1 MPEFT
6 LRWPRAVDACVQLVR
21 GAFGA
26 GGYERYLAHHAAH
39 HAGQAPLDRAA
50 WFRRRERERWEGV
63 NRCC

>member
-6 LRWPRAVDACVQLVR
+6 RALIRVRDALADLLR

-26 GGYERYLAHHAAH
+26 GGYERYRAHHAAH
-39 HAGQAPLDRAA
+39 HGDTPPLDRAA
-50 WFRRRERERWEGV
+50 WFRRREAERWTGV